1 MNREVAAMFNVD
13 NDNSRC
19 IAIGA
24 ALAGVLAYPVEG
36 FEERLHEA
44 LAAVGRFAPDSV
56 EPLNAFRTA
65 VEPLATQQREELY
78 TRTFDIN
85 PVCSLE
91 IGWQLFG
98 EEYHRGALL
107 VRLRSELRRHGVEE
121 STELPDHL
129 THVLSLLDRM
139 SDDEAAS
146 FAHCCVIP
154 AMDKML
160 AAFEG
165 TGNPYGDALLAVG
178 LYLRQRFVTTP
189 AGDPS

>member
-1 MNREVAAMFNVD
+1 MKREVAVMCSVE
-13 NDNSRC
+13 NDDSLR
-19 IAIGA
+19 AAVGA
-24 ALAGVLAYPVEG
+24 ALASVLAYPDEN
-36 FEERLHEA
+36 FEDRLQEA
-44 LAAVGRFAPDSV
+44 LRVAGCMARELV
-56 EPLNAFRTA
+56 EPLTAFCTA
-65 VEPLATQQREELY
+65 VKPLAPPAREELY

-98 EEYHRGALL
+98 EDYHRGALL
-107 VRLRSELRRHGVEE
+107 VRLRGELRRHGVEE

-139 SDDEAAS
+139 HDDEATS
-146 FAHCCVIP
+146 FACSCVIP

-160 AAFEG
+160 VAFEG

-178 LYLRQRFVTTP
+178 LYLRRRFVITP
-189 AGDPS
+189 AGDLS